1 MIPKE
6 LNVDNQV
13 DTETSTPVSSL
24 AGFPVERTEGIVEL
38 LARDS
43 GPSAAGDF
51 ETLGMLAGSWTF
63 LVARY

>member
-13 DTETSTPVSSL
+13 DTETLTPVSSL
-24 AGFPVERTEGIVEL
+24 AGFPVERTEDIVEF
-38 LARDS
+38 LAEDS

-51 ETLGMLAGSWTF
+51 GILGMFAGSWTS

>member
-1 MIPKE
+1 MY
-6 LNVDNQV
+6 
-13 DTETSTPVSSL
+13 TETSTPVSSL
-24 AGFPVERTEGIVEL
+24 AGFPVERTEGIVEF
-38 LARDS
+38 LAEDS